1 MPPSSNDFSAKDSG
15 PALFGVLTTTSFFLV
30 SLVLAG
36 VPKLSSSLF
45 AWLGSFGGSPW
56 NCSFLSE
63 RIPYSRGCD
72 FCFGVG

>member
-36 VPKLSSSLF
+36 VPKLSSSVF
-45 AWLGSFGGSPW
+45 VWLGSFGGSPW